1 MEYEMANKLSKAA
14 VKAAK
19 YLSENPTVT
28 ATELARKY
36 GLSESAVRGSAYWK
50 GRPGAKKVSAKKVEE
65 SK

>member
-1 MEYEMANKLSKAA
+1 MANKPSKAA

-19 YLSENPTVT
+19 YLSENPSTT

-50 GRPGAKKVSAKKVEE
+50 GRPGAKKIPSRRHVESE
-65 SK
+65 ASK